1 MLADLLDLVLP
12 VRCAGCGAPRWS
24 VCQLCLD
31 ALRAQPYL
39 HQPTPCPAGLPLL
52 AAAAPYDGPV
62 RGLLLAHKERGR
74 LGLVRPLGSALAAAV
89 LLVTTS
95 PPESRPLRE
104 VLLVPVPSAPA
115 TVKARGHDHA
125 RRLASRAA
133 QQLRQRGVPTRV
145 LPLLRL
151 RRTVADQAGLS
162 SAERSAN
169 LAGALVVGRPLA
181 GLDGLAGVAVVL
193 VDDVV
198 TTGATLTEAARALR
212 HAQVVVHGSAV
223 VAATRLRRPR

>member
-24 VCQLCLD
+24 VCQLCLE

-39 HQPTPCPAGLPLL
+39 HQPTPCPTGLPLL

-74 LGLVRPLGSALAAAV
+74 LGLVRPLGGALAAAV
-89 LLVTTS
+89 ELVTAS
-95 PPESRPLRE
+95 ASGSRPVSE

-115 TVKARGHDHA
+115 AVRARGHDHA

-133 QQLRQRGVPTRV
+133 QHLRQRGVPARA

-169 LAGALVVGRPLA
+169 LAGALVVGRHRLGLA
-181 GLDGLAGVAVVL
+181 GEGVAVVL

-198 TTGATLTEAARALR
+198 TTGATLAEAARALR
-212 HAQVVVHGSAV
+212 DAQVVVHGSAV